1 MPRRNDTAGAEVR
14 PDTRAR
20 SLIRI
25 RRQQAR
31 AVVWVCV
38 FEEFADDGAFVEGF
52 GVVLERR
59 DEATWVES

>member
-1 MPRRNDTAGAEVR
+1 
-14 PDTRAR
+14 
-20 SLIRI
+20 
-25 RRQQAR
+25 
-31 AVVWVCV
+31 VVWVCV